1 MGWVASGEDALDFL
15 VLLRSEEQ
23 PGAPCL
29 SGQVGRGPGACIAG
43 GLIESGNCLFSWS
56 LWPEGSLK
64 SS

>member
-29 SGQVGRGPGACIAG
+29 SGQVGRGLGACIAG
-43 GLIESGNCLFSWS
+43 GLIESGNCLF
-56 LWPEGSLK
+56 LWILSPDGSLE